1 VDDERERL
9 PGTFTYRQARDAG
22 LSSREL
28 YRLRDAGQFEQI
40 AHGLFHRVD
49 VMWTADI
56 DLVEISIRAADA
68 TLCLTS
74 ALLRHGLTD
83 EIPANIDVALPRGRW
98 RPTTAT
104 PVTWHSFDPA
114 TFDLG
119 RETLDLGDERVMG
132 IYSPERCIVDAF
144 RLRYREGPELA
155 IIATKTWLRVP
166 GHHPAALLE
175 MARHFPKAFPALRST
190 LETILA

>member
-1 VDDERERL
+1 MDDDRKRL

-22 LSSREL
+22 LTSREL
-28 YRLRDAGQFEQI
+28 YRLRDTGEIEQI
-40 AHGLFHRVD
+40 SHGLFHRVD
-49 VMWTADI
+49 VIWTADI
-56 DLVEISIRAADA
+56 DLIEITTRASEA

-74 ALLRHGLTD
+74 ALARYGLTD
-83 EIPANIDVALPRGRW
+83 EIPASIDVALPRGRW
-98 RPTTAT
+98 HPTTSA

-119 RETLDLGDERVMG
+119 RETLLLGDEQAIG
-132 IYSPERCIVDAF
+132 IYTPERCIIDAF
-144 RLRYREGPELA
+144 RLRHREGRELA
-155 IIATKTWLRVP
+155 IIATKTWLRQP

-175 MARHFPKAFPALRST
+175 MAKRFPKALPALRST